1 MEKKGLGDKWSTT
14 LGTKARRKKERK
26 TSNNKTILVW
36 ALQNWRASWETGRN
50 GWMKLQLME
59 FEFARYK
66 QANKQCK
73 CDFCVLLMAEAA
85 MQSGFF
91 FSLSFRPDSVGE
103 SLAQC
108 FCRVKWHSANWF
120 LRASL
125 HFFRNFSNSKI
136 SKLPAGISH
145 RLTAILPLYY
155 LQRTTK
161 LRV

>member
-1 MEKKGLGDKWSTT
+1 MIYYSGNQSTAQEREEDQQQQNNTGLSIAELKSIMGN
-14 LGTKARRKKERK
+14 LKER
-26 TSNNKTILVW
+26 
-36 ALQNWRASWETGRN
+36 
-50 GWMKLQLME
+50 MKLQLME

-136 SKLPAGISH
+136 SNLPAGTSH
-145 RLTAILPLYY
+145 RLSAILPLYY
-155 LQRTTK
+155 LHRTKK